1 MKKLIVLLLAI
12 LTACSPKAEN
22 KEIKREERV
31 KVNNYSVP
39 EEKKVPQEI
48 EKDLG
53 YAFTVLY
60 DASCN
65 RVNNINIACN
75 KVSGSVL
82 VPGEEFSFNKI
93 VGKRSTSTGF
103 LEAPV
108 LISGE
113 KETGVGGGIC
123 QVSSTIHMAAVHAG
137 LKISERHSHSKKVNY
152 APYGLDAAVVYG
164 EKDFKFINNTPEN
177 IHIYVWVADNKI
189 FAKIVKKVLT

>member
-1 MKKLIVLLLAI
+1 MKKLIVLLLVI

-22 KEIKREERV
+22 KEERV

-48 EKDLG
+48 EKDIG

-60 DASCN
+60 DASSN
-65 RVNNINIACN
+65 RINNINIACS

-82 VPGEEFSFNKI
+82 MPGEEFSFNKL
-93 VGKRSTSTGF
+93 VGKRSKSAGF

-108 LISGE
+108 LVSGE
-113 KETGVGGGIC
+113 KETGIGGGIC
-123 QVSSTIHMAAVHAG
+123 QVSSTIHMAVVHAG
-137 LKISERHSHSKKVNY
+137 LKVSERHSHSKKVSY

-164 EKDFKFINNTPEN
+164 EKDFKFINNTAETLY
-177 IHIYVWVADNKI
+177 IYVWVADNKI
-189 FAKIVKKVLT
+189 FSKIVKKC